1 MTLFGFVLGFAIFI
15 GAILHETQE
24 ATLFINPHGLLI
36 VFGGSLAAAFAGFHG
51 GELVRSVTSLKF
63 IFRKVSEDP
72 RKYVSLFEGLAQKVS
87 QGGLSAIEEEVS
99 SLPEGFAKDGL
110 DLLVN
115 GFKRDEIVDIMDT
128 RLETMALAEQSD
140 SNLFRTMATLAP
152 GFGLVGTLIGLII
165 MLTKLEDVS
174 KVAPS
179 MATAMTA
186 TFYGVIL
193 ANLIF
198 LPLSVK
204 ISRRLDSKLWLY
216 ELIKAGVLMLYEKRN
231 PLYVREKL
239 GAYLDPSARKKI
251 SAEAGAAVRA
261 SVAAR
266 RPVAAKA

>member
-15 GAILHETQE
+15 GAILHETHE

-36 VFGGSLAAAFAGFHG
+36 VGGGSLAAAFAGFHG
-51 GELVRSVTSLKF
+51 GELVRSFRSLNF

-72 RKYVSLFEGLAQKVS
+72 HKYVQLFEGLAQKVS
-87 QGGLSAIEEEVS
+87 MGGLSTIEEEMTKM
-99 SLPEGFAKDGL
+99 PEGFAKDGL

-115 GFKRDEIVDIMDT
+115 GFKREELIDIIDT
-128 RLETMALAEQSD
+128 RIETMAHAEQSD
-140 SNLFRTMATLAP
+140 ANLFRTMSTLAP

-216 ELIKAGVLMLYEKRN
+216 ELIKAGVIMLYEKRH

-239 GAYLDPSARKKI
+239 GAFLDPGARKKLMAAA
-251 SAEAGAAVRA
+251 SAEKASAGGRKPA
-261 SVAAR
+261 
-266 RPVAAKA
+266 PAKA